1 MPRPTSDLVILAT
14 TITSGEW
21 DRAIA
26 LAAANRSPL
35 SVSTGG
41 GGSIGGHSDP
51 TANAATQRRPNTIP
65 TATDLRRALDDVHNL
80 VDHRYRDNLW
90 LAGKLIGIAQLGDP
104 PRPIIGAVHR
114 CLDLHCRVITPRAA
128 ADWILSKEEPKEAP
142 GPTACEAC
150 ETPRQHGRL
159 RHGWCDAC
167 TNLHRRWQ
175 QSDARLLAPDG
186 RNVFHAQVVQAIAA
200 GTIRRPYSPH
210 RPGATMLDSAT
221 YPDVESEL

>member
-51 TANAATQRRPNTIP
+51 TATAATQRRPNTIP
-65 TATDLRRALDDVHNL
+65 TATDLRRALDHVRLELDGRHQPDMWV
-80 VDHRYRDNLW
+80 
-90 LAGKLIGIAQLGDP
+90 AGKLTGIAQLGDP
-104 PRPIIGAVHR
+104 SKAIIVAVQR

-128 ADWILSKEEPKEAP
+128 ADRMLAKEEP
-142 GPTACEAC
+142 
-150 ETPRQHGRL
+150 
-159 RHGWCDAC
+159 
-167 TNLHRRWQ
+167 
-175 QSDARLLAPDG
+175 
-186 RNVFHAQVVQAIAA
+186 
-200 GTIRRPYSPH
+200 
-210 RPGATMLDSAT
+210 
-221 YPDVESEL
+221 

>member
-1 MPRPTSDLVILAT
+1 MPRPTSDLIILAT

-21 DRAIA
+21 DRAIP

-35 SVSTGG
+35 SVTTGG

-128 ADWILSKEEPKEAP
+128 ADWMLAKEEPKDSP
-142 GPTACEAC
+142 GPTCCYAC
-150 ETPRQHGRL
+150 ETPRPQCASPF
-159 RHGWCDAC
+159 RHGLCNQC
-167 TNLHRRWQ
+167 RNNLTRWQ
-175 QSDARLLAPDG
+175 QSDPALSGPAAHQHLHDRM
-186 RNVFHAQVVQAIAA
+186 VQAIHA
-200 GTIRRPYSPH
+200 GTVVRPYSPH
-210 RPGATMLDSAT
+210 RPTAPGQEAAS
-221 YPDVESEL
+221 